1 MGNLRRNICG
11 GLASGLHASK
21 FRGFVYSSTLHPIVY
36 TRKKHKKNKP
46 DEPNINS
53 SIYMFDL
60 NLRLLKPAY
69 APVCSF

>member
-1 MGNLRRNICG
+1 M
-11 GLASGLHASK
+11 
-21 FRGFVYSSTLHPIVY
+21 YSSTLHPIVY
-36 TRKKHKKNKP
+36 TIDMLPRKKHNKKNKP